1 MNYYSGIKREN
12 PPCYI
17 GQLEPKADLKI
28 QSGATH
34 RS

>member
-17 GQLEPKADLKI
+17 GQLEPKAGFKYPVR
-28 QSGATH
+28 GNA
-34 RS
+34 